1 MLTETESEELTEV
14 ESESETEEESETETE
29 EADVLDE
36 EFRLT
41 AQAESGIEVTVS
53 GPVTSLPYPVEE
65 ISLTAEEVT
74 DEEVLAIWKQTL
86 EEAGANAEEAF
97 LLDITLWHDEEEIE
111 PLGPVQVTFTGV
123 EMEEEMEDDNFAVF
137 HIDVENEN
145 AEDMNAVLDEEG
157 AVVLDTDHF
166 STYGG
171 LVKTSGV
178 TKKPQIGEYIYWDLS
193 AVGGWNDQGYQLGF
207 LYNKSSGGS
216 ARIEVTEKVAER
228 LGITASDITMN
239 DAKVYFT
246 MDALKSKVVPVVLQ
260 SNIATA
266 RQYDIYGIPMLDPS
280 SVTIFGPQEVI
291 DSIKLVRTELLSRD
305 NVNQSFNATLPLD
318 LLDGQIHSNTKEV
331 KVEVQV
337 EKYTEMDVEV
347 PIKVADSLKVRF
359 FPEMMSVKCLVA
371 MRDYASITPENFTVA
386 VDRQQLK
393 AMQPLLDVR
402 LASWP
407 PTVQILSTRP
417 DKVEYLIVQ

>member
-1 MLTETESEELTEV
+1 MTDELDRIKQKVERTNKHSAFTFLVFLVISTAAWFLVKLSEDYVTQ
-14 ESESETEEESETETE
+14 TTFR
-29 EADVLDE
+29 VL
-36 EFRLT
+36 
-41 AQAESGIEVTVS
+41 I
-53 GPVTSLPYPVEE
+53 
-65 ISLTAEEVT
+65 EEVPAEKWVSS
-74 DEEVLAIWKQTL
+74 DEQFVKMSLNIDGFHTLRYKMIREPNRFVTIPLSEVPYRL
-86 EEAGANAEEAF
+86 ESNN
-97 LLDITLWHDEEEIE
+97 TYS
-111 PLGPVQVTFTGV
+111 
-123 EMEEEMEDDNFAVF
+123 
-137 HIDVENEN
+137 
-145 AEDMNAVLDEEG
+145 
-157 AVVLDTDHF
+157 F
-166 STYGG
+166 SSQY
-171 LVKTSGV
+171 
-178 TKKPQIGEYIYWDLS
+178 
-193 AVGGWNDQGYQLGF
+193 
-207 LYNKSSGGS
+207 
-216 ARIEVTEKVAER
+216 VTEKVAER

-266 RQYDIYGIPMLDPS
+266 RQYDIYGIPMIDPS

>member
-1 MLTETESEELTEV
+1 MTDELDRIKQKVERTNKHSAFTFLVFLVISTAAWFLVKLSEDYVTQ
-14 ESESETEEESETETE
+14 TTFR
-29 EADVLDE
+29 VL
-36 EFRLT
+36 
-41 AQAESGIEVTVS
+41 I
-53 GPVTSLPYPVEE
+53 
-65 ISLTAEEVT
+65 EEVPAEKWVSS
-74 DEEVLAIWKQTL
+74 DEQFVKMSLNIDGFHTLRYKMIREPNRFVTIPLSEVPYRL
-86 EEAGANAEEAF
+86 ESNN
-97 LLDITLWHDEEEIE
+97 TYS
-111 PLGPVQVTFTGV
+111 
-123 EMEEEMEDDNFAVF
+123 
-137 HIDVENEN
+137 
-145 AEDMNAVLDEEG
+145 
-157 AVVLDTDHF
+157 F
-166 STYGG
+166 SSQY
-171 LVKTSGV
+171 VS
-178 TKKPQIGEYIYWDLS
+178 
-193 AVGGWNDQGYQLGF
+193 
-207 LYNKSSGGS
+207 
-216 ARIEVTEKVAER
+216 EKVAER

-266 RQYDIYGIPMLDPS
+266 RQYDIYGIPMIDPS